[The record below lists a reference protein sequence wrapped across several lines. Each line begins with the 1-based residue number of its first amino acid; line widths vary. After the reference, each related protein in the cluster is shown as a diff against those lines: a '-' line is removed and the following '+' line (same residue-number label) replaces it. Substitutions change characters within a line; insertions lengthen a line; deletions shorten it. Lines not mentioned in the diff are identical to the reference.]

1 MLVYDEDGA
10 QNKFSQEILY
20 LSDGLLFAVSN
31 IIGSFCWSSREG
43 ELLFSLL
50 LLCVHSVLRK
60 RETDITCILVLGDEA
75 H

>member
-1 MLVYDEDGA
+1 VYDEDGA

-20 LSDGLLFAVSN
+20 LSDGLLFAGSN
-31 IIGSFCWSSREG
+31 IVGSFCWSPRKG

-60 RETDITCILVLGDEA
+60 RETDKRCMLVLGD
-75 H
+75 